1 MTMKRLIARALRR
14 LGWLRYDLLVSP
26 AAQHPGKNAVPPGEL
41 CLVMDSGVK
50 KWACM
55 SCPGGCGVQISLSLN
70 PDRRPRWTV
79 ETDFWGRPTVFPS
92 VHQHRACSCHFWV
105 KNGLIE
111 WCR

>member
-1 MTMKRLIARALRR
+1 MKRLIARALRR
-14 LGWLRYDLLVSP
+14 FGWLHYDLLVSP
-26 AAQHPGKNAVPPGEL
+26 VTQHPGKSPVPPGEL
-41 CLVMDSGVK
+41 WLVINSGVK

-70 PDRRPRWTV
+70 PDRRPRWSV
-79 ETDFWGRPTVFPS
+79 ETDFWGRPTLFPS

>member
-1 MTMKRLIARALRR
+1 MMRLIARALRR

-26 AAQHPGKNAVPPGEL
+26 VAQHPGKNAVPPGEL
-41 CLVMDSGVK
+41 WLVIDTGVK

-70 PDRRPRWTV
+70 PNRRPRWSV
-79 ETDFWGRPTVFPS
+79 DTDFWGRPTISPS
-92 VHQHRACSCHFWV
+92 VHQYRACACHFWV

-111 WCR
+111 WCE

>member
-1 MTMKRLIARALRR
+1 MTMKRLIACALRR

-26 AAQHPGKNAVPPGEL
+26 VSLHPGKNAVPPGEL
-41 CLVMDSGVK
+41 WVVTDAGVK

-70 PDRRPRWTV
+70 PDRRPCWSV
-79 ETDFWGRPTVFPS
+79 ETDFWNRPTVTPS
-92 VHQHRACSCHFWV
+92 IRQLSACTCHFWISRGV
-105 KNGLIE
+105 VE